1 MSRTSSP
8 MGPLNLWNN
17 LEVWLQVMTSDL
29 QPALGNA
36 LKEKSKAQLE
46 ENLMELVANFPK
58 KEQGSKDLAKIFGAL
73 AQNLLAHAT
82 ISEKQQ
88 SQAEEEIKD
97 QQRHITA
104 LQKHLQAA
112 WNEMS
117 DLKKEIRVN
126 REDVQRLRTEHKKD
140 KDELTQTKRELEIS
154 YQIGRSPSLQQHL
167 AEKTSPVLL
176 QSQREELQKE
186 LADTETRTVKS
197 PNETSLSRNPKKSS
211 SWDKDQEEKTF
222 HLLPPSPQA
231 SRKTVCQASSTL
243 VGIKVSML
251 CPDMFV
257 TRLPQFLDISRCCS
271 LKVNCLKV

>member
-1 MSRTSSP
+1 MSLTSSP

-36 LKEKSKAQLE
+36 PKEKSKAQLE

-73 AQNLLAHAT
+73 AQNLLAYAT

-97 QQRHITA
+97 QQRHITV

-117 DLKKEIRVN
+117 DLKKELRVT
-126 REDVQRLRTEHKKD
+126 REDVQRLRTEHEKD

-154 YQIGRSPSLQQHL
+154 YQIGRSPSLQPYL
-167 AEKTSPVLL
+167 EEKTSPVLL

-186 LADTETRTVKS
+186 PADTETQTVKS

-222 HLLPPSPQA
+222 HLLPPSPQ
-231 SRKTVCQASSTL
+231 
-243 VGIKVSML
+243 
-251 CPDMFV
+251 
-257 TRLPQFLDISRCCS
+257 
-271 LKVNCLKV
+271 

>member
-36 LKEKSKAQLE
+36 PKEKSKAQLE
-46 ENLMELVANFPK
+46 ENLMELMANSTK
-58 KEQGSKDLAKIFGAL
+58 KEQGNKDPAKIFGAV

-126 REDVQRLRTEHKKD
+126 REDVQRLRTEHEKD

-154 YQIGRSPSLQQHL
+154 YQIGRSPSLQQYL

-176 QSQREELQKE
+176 QSQREEHQKE
-186 LADTETRTVKS
+186 PADTKNQTVKS

-211 SWDKDQEEKTF
+211 SWDKDQEEETS
-222 HLLPPSPQA
+222 HLLSPSPQVGQVY
-231 SRKTVCQASSTL
+231 TTL
-243 VGIKVSML
+243 PPRNDVI
-251 CPDMFV
+251 P
-257 TRLPQFLDISRCCS
+257 ISGDHMAEY
-271 LKVNCLKV
+271 